1 MTVRWFIILHLTEPF
16 RIWYKLSLT
25 EFVILLFC
33 KTQTEQ
39 NQLWRCK
46 VSYEIV
52 VLAKQVPD
60 THNITGQAMKED
72 GTVNRAALPAIFN
85 PEDLNALEEA
95 LKIKETHGGKI
106 TVITMGPPNAAQ
118 LLRDSLFRGADEVI
132 LVTDRAFA
140 GADTLATSYAL
151 SMAVKKSG
159 KFDIILCGRQAIDGD
174 TAQVGPQTAEKLK
187 IDQISCV
194 NKIMELKNDTITA
207 ERSIEG
213 GYEIVKT
220 KLPALLTVTGEANEP
235 RPPSAKKT
243 LAYKHAM
250 TTIEMENLDETY
262 ICANG
267 ICERHAVITVWSAQ
281 DIGADPQLC
290 GLAGSPTKVKEIESV
305 VLGAHE
311 AKKIE
316 GTKEGITDLVKEL
329 IAEHII
335 G

>member
-1 MTVRWFIILHLTEPF
+1 VTERRFFILPLTEPF
-16 RIWYKLSLT
+16 RIWYKLILT

-151 SMAVKKSG
+151 SMAVKSRENSTSSSA
-159 KFDIILCGRQAIDGD
+159 DARQSTAIPPRLAPRRQRNSRL
-174 TAQVGPQTAEKLK
+174 TRFPAST
-187 IDQISCV
+187 
-194 NKIMELKNDTITA
+194 
-207 ERSIEG
+207 RSW
-213 GYEIVKT
+213 
-220 KLPALLTVTGEANEP
+220 NS
-235 RPPSAKKT
+235 R
-243 LAYKHAM
+243 
-250 TTIEMENLDETY
+250 TT
-262 ICANG
+262 
-267 ICERHAVITVWSAQ
+267 
-281 DIGADPQLC
+281 P
-290 GLAGSPTKVKEIESV
+290 
-305 VLGAHE
+305 
-311 AKKIE
+311 
-316 GTKEGITDLVKEL
+316 
-329 IAEHII
+329 
-335 G
+335 